1 MIITYIKHW
10 IFGTALPGEVTIEIN
25 ETRLR
30 DYPVHIRNM
39 MRYWASSTVGVEM
52 RELLAEWG
60 GRIVDT
66 KNHEGPMVFVFES
79 QEHYDRFSKHFSGL
93 YSS

>member
-10 IFGTALPGEVTIEIN
+10 IFGTALPGEVTIEVN
-25 ETRLR
+25 ETKIQN
-30 DYPVHIRNM
+30 YPAPIRNM
-39 MRYWASSTVGVEM
+39 MRYWASDMYGVEL
-52 RELLAEWG
+52 RDLLAEWG

-66 KNHEGPMVFVFES
+66 RGCEGPMTLVFKS

>member
-10 IFGTALPGEVTIEIN
+10 IFGTALPGEVTIEVN
-25 ETRLR
+25 ETKIQN
-30 DYPVHIRNM
+30 YPAPIRNM
-39 MRYWASSTVGVEM
+39 LRYWASDMYGVEL
-52 RELLAEWG
+52 RDLLAEWG

-66 KNHEGPMVFVFES
+66 KNYEDPITFVFKS

-93 YSS
+93 YSR

>member
-10 IFGTALPGEVTIEIN
+10 LFGTALPGEVTIEVN
-25 ETRLR
+25 ETKIQN
-30 DYPVHIRNM
+30 YPAPIRNM
-39 MRYWASSTVGVEM
+39 MRYWASDMYGVEL
-52 RELLAEWG
+52 RDLLAEWG

-66 KNHEGPMVFVFES
+66 KNYEDPLVFVFKS